1 MSRLNLPAGFNTVVG
16 GPHFDWFALI
26 ELQLASATLRLCS
39 LDFNVEWDG
48 HSWLGLRG
56 AGSIEPIEETP
67 GDVTGMLFT
76 LRGVQES
83 EIAAVLAEPVQGRTA
98 IIRFAVLDK
107 STEPPSLVV
116 DPNVWQGLLDVQRFK
131 EAGGIVSVS
140 AENRLVEWDRPRL
153 LRFTHEDHQRL
164 HPGDNFFKFV
174 PQMVERSIIIFSK
187 EALARRV

>member
-1 MSRLNLPAGFNTVVG
+1 MSRLNLPAGFNAIVG
-16 GPHFDWFALI
+16 SEHFDWFALI
-26 ELQLASATLRLCS
+26 EMQLSSETLRMCT
-39 LDFNVEWDG
+39 LDFDVQWNGSTWM
-48 HSWLGLRG
+48 GLRG

-76 LRGVQES
+76 LRGIQEA

-107 STEPPSLVV
+107 SSDPPELVV

-131 EAGGIVSVS
+131 ESGGIVTVS

-153 LRFTHEDHQRL
+153 LRFTQEDHQRL
-164 HPGDNFFKFV
+164 HPGDGFFKYV
-174 PQMVERSIIIFSK
+174 PQMVERSIIVFSK